1 MVYYNTYITGWYNPL
16 YNPTNQGFFRDSN
29 VVLHHLEFIVDGVFD
44 AGSRVPLSQTFDS
57 PLNLR
62 TEARKKMEKF
72 YQKKLMV
79 IVFNRIYQQKK

>member
-1 MVYYNTYITGWYNPL
+1 M
-16 YNPTNQGFFRDSN
+16 
-29 VVLHHLEFIVDGVFD
+29 EFIVDGVFD